1 MRGIL
6 RPLQSAPST
15 IPIRWEMPDSGV
27 FQQDLRVLHLVT
39 RLLPPGAGVRA
50 SSSSRQSLLCI
61 SPSDN
66 LSHLPVG
73 SGEVK

>member
-39 RLLPPGAGVRA
+39 RLLAPRSKGAGLLLQPPESAVH
-50 SSSSRQSLLCI
+50 QPLGQFGSLA
-61 SPSDN
+61 
-66 LSHLPVG
+66 G
-73 SGEVK
+73 GEAGR